1 MKRYIAAILVFA
13 LVVLLV
19 KVGVDRTAKKSSK
32 SVRLECHKKSTVFEH
47 VYDQA
52 LIKEVQRAL
61 QKGEF
66 ELLSHA
72 KKAQYMKSKL
82 FEYVEM
88 KEVDAMLV
96 NALAA
101 YKDPQAQSTTPVTI
115 DYFVYENDKDD
126 PGKKTKESKRYAGY
140 LHFKVL
146 VGKERIYVIQIDFM
160 DLQGKD
166 IPEKV
171 ECAVQSLMAASS

>member
-1 MKRYIAAILVFA
+1 MKYIAAILAFAFLVF
-13 LVVLLV
+13 LV
-19 KVGVDRTAKKSSK
+19 KVGVDSTAKKSSK
-32 SVRLECHKKSTVFEH
+32 SVRLECHKKSTVFER

-72 KKAQYMKSKL
+72 KKAQYMESKL
-82 FEYVEM
+82 FEYVDM
-88 KEVDAMLV
+88 KEVDAMV
-96 NALAA
+96 RNALAA

-126 PGKKTKESKRYAGY
+126 PGKKTKESKLFAGY

-146 VGKERIYVIQIDFM
+146 VGGERIYVIQIDFM

-171 ECAVQSLMAASS
+171 ECAVQSLMTAS

>member
-1 MKRYIAAILVFA
+1 MKYIAAILAFVF
-13 LVVLLV
+13 LVFLV
-19 KVGVDRTAKKSSK
+19 KVGVDSTAKKSSK
-32 SVRLECHKKSTVFEH
+32 SVRLECHKKSTVFER
-47 VYDQA
+47 VYDQT

-72 KKAQYMKSKL
+72 KKAQYMESKL
-82 FEYVEM
+82 FEHVDM
-88 KEVDAMLV
+88 KKVDAMV
-96 NALAA
+96 NNAFAA
-101 YKDPQAQSTTPVTI
+101 YKDPVAESNASVTV

-126 PGKKTKESKRYAGY
+126 PGKKTKESKLFAGY
-140 LHFKVL
+140 LRFKVL
-146 VGKERIYVIQIDFM
+146 AGGERIYVIQIDFM

-171 ECAVQSLMAASS
+171 ECAVQSIMTAS